1 MPEGLIM
8 FVSESDIVRDDSYEL
23 KVITKEVFKLAEDK
37 IAMDLN
43 TSEGESDIVLDFD
56 KVFIVHGRD
65 DLAKTEAARLVE
77 RLGLTPIILHEQ
89 ASANMTIIEKIESYS
104 NVGFALVLYTP
115 CDVGV
120 LDDGNNNFKS
130 RARQNVVFEHGF
142 LMGKLGRKRVC
153 ALVKENIETPNDIS
167 GIIYVE
173 MDNAH
178 AWEFT
183 IAKEMRHLGY
193 PIDLNRL

>member
-1 MPEGLIM
+1 M